1 MASCMQH
8 LYMMPEA
15 RNSILKANCNQNAKH
30 SQTLKE
36 LQRMFAY
43 LLVSSLNPQNKKYVE
58 FIKIIP
64 DSRISM
70 ITIMIFYLVN
80 LR

>member
-43 LLVSSLNPQNKKYVE
+43 LLVSSLNPQN
-58 FIKIIP
+58 IKIC
-64 DSRISM
+64 
-70 ITIMIFYLVN
+70 
-80 LR
+80 